1 MLRWG
6 LLLLALTQAP
16 AENVVVTKLVMEAE
30 CHIPAAPPCISFN
43 DPRWKVEGC
52 KIDDGACFA
61 LGVEQAPH
69 PVVSATIR
77 ISPKCKDKESK
88 SKLLESA
95 VSMLFKT
102 KYELFT
108 FKEKM
113 LKCSKSGYAD
123 VRLNVRKKRD

>member
-77 ISPKCKDKESK
+77 ISPKCKDKNSK
-88 SKLLESA
+88 GKLLESA

-108 FKEKM
+108 FEEKM

-123 VRLNVRKKRD
+123 VRLIVKEP